1 MRIALCDDNERE
13 LDNVAEL
20 VNQHILAKAA
30 DCVIFKYTD
39 SQKLFDA
46 VHSGTMFDF
55 LILDICMP
63 GLTGIQV
70 AANLRDEHIDIPIIF
85 LTSAADY
92 ALPAFSVHAA
102 RYLLKP
108 VNKRELDEAVDFIMS
123 SLSQKH
129 PQPVILRTSEGYV
142 TVLRDSIVFFETQ
155 RNCTICHCGDG
166 QIVRTVISMSD
177 TAELVASM
185 PEFIR
190 VGASFIINFTK
201 IRSFDKKNIAMA
213 NGDVIPIP
221 RRAYPELRQA
231 YVDYY
236 CEN

>member
-1 MRIALCDDNERE
+1 MFRIISKGRLRKLSVHQRNRICIICGLSRCSGCSDRCGWSLLYSKWQVGGKIYSTTNYIKNR
-13 LDNVAEL
+13 
-20 VNQHILAKAA
+20 
-30 DCVIFKYTD
+30 YG
-39 SQKLFDA
+39 QKLSA
-46 VHSGTMFDF
+46 Y
-55 LILDICMP
+55 
-63 GLTGIQV
+63 
-70 AANLRDEHIDIPIIF
+70 DIPIIF

>member
-1 MRIALCDDNERE
+1 M
-13 LDNVAEL
+13 
-20 VNQHILAKAA
+20 
-30 DCVIFKYTD
+30 
-39 SQKLFDA
+39 
-46 VHSGTMFDF
+46 
-55 LILDICMP
+55 
-63 GLTGIQV
+63 
-70 AANLRDEHIDIPIIF
+70 
-85 LTSAADY
+85 
-92 ALPAFSVHAA
+92 
-102 RYLLKP
+102 
-108 VNKRELDEAVDFIMS
+108 
-123 SLSQKH
+123 
-129 PQPVILRTSEGYV
+129 
-142 TVLRDSIVFFETQ
+142 
-155 RNCTICHCGDG
+155 
-166 QIVRTVISMSD
+166 VRTVISMSD